1 MGNYSLKEIAEYIGG
16 DFHGNDALITGFSID
31 SRTINKNDL
40 FFCIKGKNFDGHDFI
55 EHCAK
60 KASCIITSN
69 KIEDYNVEVK
79 SYIYV
84 SDTLRALQKVSE
96 FVRKKS
102 KAKFIA
108 ITGSN
113 GKTTVKEMIAH
124 ILSEYKITYTK
135 DNYNNHI
142 GVPLTLL
149 SINQDEDYIIVEI
162 GSNSPGEIAPLAKII
177 NPDIA
182 VVTSVGYAH
191 IEGFGNLKNIAKEKY
206 SIYKYIKENGIA
218 IINNEDK
225 YKNIL
230 KIECNKMYFGYKLKL
245 YLKILQI
252 FKNIFKKY
260 KFLSILKISKKKI
273 KLACGN
279 INEDININL
288 NGEHNHLNVACAAS
302 VALSL
307 KINIKTIKTRIES
320 FNPISS
326 RLNLHQLER
335 NVCIID
341 DCYNANPS
349 SFKAALS
356 YLSEQDQK
364 KLVLMGDMVE
374 LGKDSE
380 LFHKEIG
387 EYARS
392 LGINKFL
399 SIGKFSKY
407 SSDAFGDNG
416 YHFENSESLK
426 SFLNNEIDSNL
437 HILIKG
443 SRSTQ
448 LEEYVDFIKN
458 GRYV

>member
-16 DFHGNDALITGFSID
+16 DFHGNDALVSGFSID
-31 SRTINKNDL
+31 SRTINDNDL

-55 EHCAK
+55 EHCAR
-60 KASCIITSN
+60 KASCIVTSN
-69 KIEDYNVEVK
+69 KIENYNVEVK

-84 SDTLRALQKVSE
+84 EDTLRALQKVSE

-135 DNYNNHI
+135 GNYNNHI

-162 GSNSPGEIAPLAKII
+162 GSNNPGEIAPLAKII

-206 SIYKYIKENGIA
+206 SIYKYIKKNGIA

-225 YKNIL
+225 YINIL
-230 KIECNKMYFGYKLKL
+230 KMECNKIYFGYNKLKL
-245 YLKILQI
+245 YLQI
-252 FKNIFKKY
+252 FKNIFNKN

-273 KLACGN
+273 KITYGN
-279 INEDININL
+279 IEEDINVNL
-288 NGEHNHLNVACAAS
+288 NGEHNHLNVACATA

-320 FNPISS
+320 FNPVSS
-326 RLNLHQLER
+326 RLKLHKLEK

-356 YLSEQDQK
+356 YLSEQDQR

-380 LFHKEIG
+380 LFHREIG
-387 EYARS
+387 AYAKT

-399 SIGKFSKY
+399 SIGKFSKC
-407 SSDAFGDNG
+407 SSDSFGDDG

-443 SRSTQ
+443 SRSAQ

>member
-1 MGNYSLKEIAEYIGG
+1 MVNYSLKEIAEYIGG
-16 DFHGNDALITGFSID
+16 DFHGNDASVTGFSID
-31 SRTINKNDL
+31 SRTINTDDV

-55 EHCAK
+55 KHCAK

-69 KIEDYNVEVK
+69 KIEDYDVEIK

-84 SDTLRALQKVSE
+84 SDTLSALQKASE

-124 ILSEYKITYTK
+124 ILSDYKITYTK
-135 DNYNNHI
+135 ANSNNHI

-149 SINQDEDYIIVEI
+149 SINQDDDYIILEI
-162 GSNSPGEIAPLAKII
+162 GSNHPGEIAPLAKII

-182 VVTSVGYAH
+182 VVTNVGYAH
-191 IEGFGNLKNIAKEKY
+191 IEGFRNLKNIAKEKY
-206 SIYKYIKENGIA
+206 SIYQYIKKNGIA

-225 YKNIL
+225 YKSIIKTECKKIYFGHKL
-230 KIECNKMYFGYKLKL
+230 KI

-252 FKNIFKKY
+252 FKNTFKNY
-260 KFLSILKISKKKI
+260 KFLSILKIGKKKI
-273 KLACGN
+273 ELNYGN
-279 INEDININL
+279 IKENININL

-302 VALSL
+302 IALSL
-307 KINIKTIKTRIES
+307 KIDIRIIRAKIES
-320 FNPISS
+320 FNAVPS
-326 RLNLHQLER
+326 RLKLHQLDS

-380 LFHKEIG
+380 FFHKEIG
-387 EYARS
+387 SYARS

-407 SSDAFGDNG
+407 SSDAFGNDG

-437 HILIKG
+437 YILIKG

-448 LEEYVDFIKN
+448 LEEYVDFIIN

>member
-1 MGNYSLKEIAEYIGG
+1 MVNYSLKEIAEYIDG
-16 DFHGNDALITGFSID
+16 DFHGNDALVTGFSID
-31 SRTINKNDL
+31 SRTINKNDV

-55 EHCAK
+55 RHCAK

-69 KIEDYNVEVK
+69 KIEDYDVEAK

-84 SDTLRALQKVSE
+84 SDTLSALQKVSE

-108 ITGSN
+108 IAGSN

-135 DNYNNHI
+135 GNYNNHI

-162 GSNSPGEIAPLAKII
+162 GSNHRGEIEPLAKII

-182 VVTSVGYAH
+182 VVTNIGYAH

-206 SIYKYIKENGIA
+206 SIYQHIKENGIA

-225 YKNIL
+225 YKNIA

-252 FKNIFKKY
+252 FKNIFRKH
-260 KFLSILKISKKKI
+260 KFLSILKIDRKKI
-273 KLACGN
+273 KLFYGN
-279 INEDININL
+279 ITEDININL

-302 VALSL
+302 IALSL

-320 FNPISS
+320 FNAVSS
-326 RLNLHQLER
+326 RLKLHQLER

-341 DCYNANPS
+341 DCYN
-349 SFKAALS
+349 F
-356 YLSEQDQK
+356 
-364 KLVLMGDMVE
+364 
-374 LGKDSE
+374 
-380 LFHKEIG
+380 
-387 EYARS
+387 
-392 LGINKFL
+392 
-399 SIGKFSKY
+399 
-407 SSDAFGDNG
+407 
-416 YHFENSESLK
+416 
-426 SFLNNEIDSNL
+426 
-437 HILIKG
+437 
-443 SRSTQ
+443 
-448 LEEYVDFIKN
+448 
-458 GRYV
+458 